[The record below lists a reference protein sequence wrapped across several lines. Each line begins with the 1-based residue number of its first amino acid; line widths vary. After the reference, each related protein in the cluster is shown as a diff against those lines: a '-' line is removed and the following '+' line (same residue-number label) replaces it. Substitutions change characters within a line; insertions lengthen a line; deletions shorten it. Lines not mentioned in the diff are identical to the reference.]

1 MIGGLMMIT
10 DERQNEILGLIS
22 ELSDHFNIRPPRVD
36 FKRHLPYGWMACY
49 SQWERLITLSEKAA
63 NSETWES
70 VVCHEFAHH
79 LQRQREVLE
88 LEVTQS
94 QQRIRQLK
102 AQVKKDRA
110 MLSRWDFGYRESQ
123 KESVSKRRS
132 KREKK
137 SRRRHHDELF
147 ARCLWRVIEHHFG
160 SVDRYKA
167 FEYKG
172 VRQLIETMDALKAL
186 KKTT

>member
-1 MIGGLMMIT
+1 MII
-10 DERQNEILGLIS
+10 DERQNEIRELVT
-22 ELSDHFNIRPPRVD
+22 ELSDHFNVKPPRVD

-49 SQWERLITLSEKAA
+49 SQRERLITISEKAA

-70 VVCHEFAHH
+70 IVCHEFAHH
-79 LQRQREVLE
+79 LQREREVLE

-110 MLSRWDFGYRESQ
+110 MLSRWDFEYRESQ
-123 KESVSKRRS
+123 KSGSKRKS
-132 KREKK
+132 KTEKK
-137 SRRRHHDELF
+137 PRRRHHDELF
-147 ARCLWRVIEHHFG
+147 ARCLWRVIDHHFG
-160 SVDRYKA
+160 SLSQYKA

-172 VRQLIETMDALKAL
+172 VRQLIETLDALKTL
-186 KKTT
+186 KKST

>member
-1 MIGGLMMIT
+1 MII
-10 DERQNEILGLIS
+10 DERQNEIRELVT
-22 ELSDHFNIRPPRVD
+22 ELSDHFNVKPPRVD

-49 SQWERLITLSEKAA
+49 SQRERLITISEKAA

-70 VVCHEFAHH
+70 IVCHEFAHH

-123 KESVSKRRS
+123 NKPVSKRKS
-132 KREKK
+132 KTEKK
-137 SRRRHHDELF
+137 PRRRHHDDLF
-147 ARCLWRVIEHHFG
+147 AVLSR
-160 SVDRYKA
+160 S
-167 FEYKG
+167 
-172 VRQLIETMDALKAL
+172 LIDPAGEQPL
-186 KKTT
+186 